1 VTRGRATAPP
11 RARDPVRRCRRAGS
25 IEQRPTTPVAFA
37 VTCVF
42 GALCACKGPRDA
54 PSQDPPAA
62 PVPARDAAAP
72 DADLDACRAAAA
84 RLPGLP
90 PAQRAAALID
100 GCRPCGDWQPLLTW
114 NTLETDGGPSRAAIE
129 RALVACRAFCEPGA
143 RQRFLG
149 TLDAARGQDTRGPW
163 RYLGE
168 ICKAAVSAV
177 PDSRFMGAPYFAL
190 DRIARALGGPGGDP
204 ALVAAIELP
213 LPALGINGVGVDLP
227 RAAGPPTGAEA
238 GPPALTVY
246 VDEIQLGAL
255 PRATLSATGVA
266 VSGDYP
272 GTSIAPA
279 KLAAALA
286 RGPAAVLAPRLLPA
300 ARIAEVVAAAGG
312 GHDLRLAVAVPGPGG
327 WAIPTALPV
336 ALGSRSAAHG
346 VRLALGSDAAAAIA
360 QARAAPAADLTRD
373 PPVIAIDRAA
383 TVDGLAGLLGALA
396 VRGVTSV
403 ALTASP
409 APPRPRKP

>member
-1 VTRGRATAPP
+1 MAATAL
-11 RARDPVRRCRRAGS
+11 
-25 IEQRPTTPVAFA
+25 A
-37 VTCVF
+37 VLGV
-42 GALCACKGPRDA
+42 LCACQGQRDA
-54 PSQDPPAA
+54 PSQVPPAPA
-62 PVPARDAAAP
+62 PAADAAAP
-72 DADLDACRAAAA
+72 DADLGACRTAAA
-84 RLPGLP
+84 RVPGLP
-90 PAQRAAALID
+90 ASQRAAALID
-100 GCRPCGDWQPLLTW
+100 GCRPCGDWQPLLAW

-129 RALVACRAFCEPGA
+129 RALIACRAFCDPSA

-204 ALVAAIELP
+204 ARVAAIELA

-227 RAAGPPTGAEA
+227 RAAGPPTGAAAEA
-238 GPPALTVY
+238 GPQALTVY
-246 VDEIQLGAL
+246 ADEIVLGAL

-272 GTSIAPA
+272 GTSIAPG

-327 WAIPTALPV
+327 WAIPTALPI
-336 ALGSRSAAHG
+336 ALGSRSTAHG
-346 VRLALGSDAAAAIA
+346 VQVSLGADGAAAIA
-360 QARAAPAADLTRD
+360 QVGAAPAADLTRA

-383 TVDGLAGLLGALA
+383 TVDGLAGVLGALA
-396 VRGVTSV
+396 ARGVTTV

-409 APPRPRKP
+409 GPARPGKP